1 MLSSLTFFF
10 GLLAAYFWLQ
20 QRHSRTLLNNVIESI
35 KSGRNSILEKSPFLS
50 SDLPINEMQLVLDEN
65 FEKISKLQDERK
77 NRIHAFNE
85 ILGGMVN
92 GALILDANH
101 RITFSNTSCNKIF
114 GRGSEFLLFFSTQE
128 NFRSQFEIDGIIF
141 IGNVFFLDSF
151 KISNLCMYRVIVL
164 KILIQFFHV
173 ENTR

>member
-20 QRHSRTLLNNVIESI
+20 KRHSRTLLNNVIESI
-35 KSGRNSILEKSPFLS
+35 KSGRNFILEKSPFLS
-50 SDLPINEMQLVLDEN
+50 LDLPINEMQLVLDEN

-92 GALILDANH
+92 GALI
-101 RITFSNTSCNKIF
+101 
-114 GRGSEFLLFFSTQE
+114 
-128 NFRSQFEIDGIIF
+128 
-141 IGNVFFLDSF
+141 
-151 KISNLCMYRVIVL
+151 
-164 KILIQFFHV
+164 
-173 ENTR
+173 